1 MARDLSSDAGVIEL
15 KVESL
20 ASLFD
25 PLDPFPLP
33 TRDLSRTAEEF
44 IVEWARELP
53 ATAPIR
59 LVLHVPALAGHDVPD
74 LQAAFTKHFA
84 QRVKSVGGDISELFR
99 VGRMSLAIG
108 LAMLVACVL
117 GAQSA
122 VMLFGSTP
130 PARILSE
137 GLIILGWVAN
147 WRPVEIFLYDW
158 WPLARRRRLYQ
169 RLSDAR
175 IELIVASHGYQ

>member
-1 MARDLSSDAGVIEL
+1 VARGQSSGAGVIEL

-25 PLDPFPLP
+25 PLDPFPVP

-53 ATAPIR
+53 PATPIEII
-59 LVLHVPALAGHDVPD
+59 LHVPTTAAHEAID
-74 LQAAFTKHFA
+74 LQAAFTNHFG
-84 QRVKSVGGDISELFR
+84 QRAKSVRGDISELFR
-99 VGRMSLAIG
+99 VGRTSLAIG
-108 LAMLVACVL
+108 LATLVACVL
-117 GAQSA
+117 GAQGAGLALGNSPA
-122 VMLFGSTP
+122 
-130 PARILSE
+130 ARILSE

-175 IELIVASHGYQ
+175 IELQSASR

>member
-1 MARDLSSDAGVIEL
+1 VTLGDSSGSAIIEL

-53 ATAPIR
+53 AAQPIK
-59 LVLHVPALAGHDVPD
+59 LVLHVPELAAHGVPD
-74 LQAAFTKHFA
+74 LQAAFSNHFA
-84 QRVKSVGGDISELFR
+84 QRARSVRGNISELFR
-99 VGRMSLAIG
+99 VGRRSLAIG
-108 LAMLVACVL
+108 LTMLVGCVL
-117 GAQSA
+117 GAQGA
-122 VMLFGSTP
+122 GILFGSTP
-130 PARILSE
+130 AARILSE

-158 WPLARRRRLYQ
+158 WPLARRGRLYQ

-175 IELIVASHGYQ
+175 IELRAA